1 MAASPIRVGE
11 VLADKYRVEEILGQ
25 GGMGIVVAAW
35 HLELEQRVAVK
46 FLLPEYA
53 ENKEAAERF
62 RREARAAVKIQ
73 SEHVARVVDV
83 GTMTGGIPYMV
94 MEFLNGHDL
103 ASELERSGKFPIDAA
118 VDCVFQTCLAMAEA
132 HSRGVIHRDLKPANL
147 FLTSRADGSRLVKVL
162 DFGISK
168 SIQSDSMPQLAL
180 TRTSI
185 MVGSPLY
192 MSPEQLE
199 SSKQADERSDIW
211 SLGVILFELLT
222 GTLPFTG
229 ETLPQLVR
237 SVLTGKYPRVR
248 DLRADV
254 PERLS
259 HVIDR
264 CLESDKSKR
273 IRNVAD
279 LADALAPFQSD
290 GYRYS
295 ERIRKVLTISNAA
308 KMDAKTRVTGDIP
321 AQTSSMREEDLPDAS
336 GPPTDVSAAEPAPST
351 GIPVYEDSERPPA
364 AESTTTANSWGRTG
378 ARAPS
383 GRPGPRAWP
392 WAAAAFGVLALGGL
406 WIWSRGLGADARA
419 VELAGDVEAPST
431 AATPAAAPPI
441 RITPSDDTMG
451 KTNSPMSDVPVRAE
465 APPAASSGDPS
476 LAEAASSTDVSG
488 IALGDGVKPGAPQG
502 PPGVKPPIGKPH
514 GGKKAGSQP
523 APKPAAAP
531 STNKPD
537 NYTDFGGRR

>member
-1 MAASPIRVGE
+1 MAASPVLVGE

-83 GTMTGGIPYMV
+83 GTMPGGIPYMV
-94 MEFLNGHDL
+94 MEFLSGHDL
-103 ASELERSGKFPIDAA
+103 ATELERSGKFSIDQA
-118 VDCVFQTCLAMAEA
+118 VDSVFQTCLAIAEA
-132 HSRGVIHRDLKPANL
+132 HSKGVIHRDLKPANL

-168 SIQSDSMPQLAL
+168 SIQGGSMPEMAL

-229 ETLPQLVR
+229 DSLPQLVR
-237 SVLTGKYPRVR
+237 SVLTGKYARAKE
-248 DLRADV
+248 LRTDV
-254 PERLS
+254 PDRLS
-259 HVIDR
+259 QVIDR
-264 CLESDKSKR
+264 CLEIDKEKR
-273 IRNVAD
+273 IRNIAD
-279 LADALAPFQSD
+279 LADALAPFQTD

-295 ERIRKVLTISNAA
+295 ERIRKVLTLSGPS
-308 KMDAKTRVTGDIP
+308 KFDTKTRVTGDMP
-321 AQTSSMREEDLPDAS
+321 AQPAAANDKRNTPVRTADVRVVEPIVE
-336 GPPTDVSAAEPAPST
+336 TDR
-351 GIPVYEDSERPPA
+351 IPVYEDSLRNPPQ
-364 AESTTTANSWGRTG
+364 STNTANSWGHTG
-378 ARAPS
+378 ARAENARPS
-383 GRPGPRAWP
+383 GARWAWAS
-392 WAAAAFGVLALGGL
+392 AAIAACALAGFVF
-406 WIWSRGLGADARA
+406 WSRAQPDPVIPPPLDPQAEARVTPPSA
-419 VELAGDVEAPST
+419 VGPST
-431 AATPAAAPPI
+431 MGTPAAAPPAVNV
-441 RITPSDDTMG
+441 G
-451 KTNSPMSDVPVRAE
+451 LPVRADLPVAVE
-465 APPAASSGDPS
+465 MPAAGPS
-476 LAEAASSTDVSG
+476 ASSVGVGVGVGPNPSAAGTPAAQMGPPDET
-488 IALGDGVKPGAPQG
+488 ALPGA
-502 PPGVKPPIGKPH
+502 KPLP
-514 GGKKAGSQP
+514 GKKPVRGGSS
-523 APKPAAAP
+523 KPETA
-531 STNKPD
+531 SSNKPESF
-537 NYTDFGGRR
+537 TDFGGRR